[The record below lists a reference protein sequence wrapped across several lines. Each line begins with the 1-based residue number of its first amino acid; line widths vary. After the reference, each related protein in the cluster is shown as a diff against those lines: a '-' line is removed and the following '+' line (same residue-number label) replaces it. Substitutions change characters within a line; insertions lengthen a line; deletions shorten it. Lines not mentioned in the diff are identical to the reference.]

1 MNSLF
6 TLLITK
12 IFVTIPISGKAS
24 AEVKHAFDRYQDS
37 AKDGNCH
44 LVDLGKFE
52 FDTCDGHH
60 PTAAGHRTIY
70 DVTLPVI
77 DTIIGEISPQPSESR

>member
-52 FDTCDGHH
+52 FDTCDGQH

-70 DVTLPVI
+70 DVALPMIEKTL
-77 DTIIGEISPQPSESR
+77 GEISPRPSESR